1 MSVKIITGQ
10 IVCQPV
16 VLTGDDQ
23 ALVLIAVKS
32 NEEYKEMHYTKH
44 KYSLQK
50 SLSWNYANSM
60 FSKIATSSIGETVE
74 VEISHST
81 AEIFSFKNI
90 TREGFM
96 CK

>member
-1 MSVKIITGQ
+1 MCVNLWYS
-10 IVCQPV
+10 
-16 VLTGDDQ
+16 GDDQ

-44 KYSLQK
+44 KYSLHK
-50 SLSWNYANSM
+50 SLSWNFAHST

-81 AEIFSFKNI
+81 GEIFSFKNI
-90 TREGFM
+90 TREGVM

>member
-1 MSVKIITGQ
+1 MSVKVITGQ

-16 VLTGDDQ
+16 VINDENE
-23 ALVLIAVKS
+23 ALVLVVVKS
-32 NEEYKEMHYTKH
+32 NEQYTELHYTRH
-44 KYSLQK
+44 RSSLHK

-81 AEIFSFKNI
+81 GEIFSFKNI
-90 TREGFM
+90 TREGVM

>member
-1 MSVKIITGQ
+1 MTMKVITGQ

-16 VLTGDDQ
+16 VLTDEDQ

-32 NEEYKEMHYTKH
+32 NEGYKEMHCIKH
-44 KYSLQK
+44 KSSLHKSLQ
-50 SLSWNYANSM
+50 WNYANSM

-74 VEISHST
+74 VEISPST
-81 AEIFSFKNI
+81 GEIFSFKNI
-90 TREGFM
+90 TREDVM